1 MKIFGEGSCGNKS
14 HNAFRGCCIRKI
26 CRLAA
31 VAEVWGLGAAFLIA
45 QTNVWWA
52 IDQNSGWPQ
61 RETTADQD

>member
-31 VAEVWGLGAAFLIA
+31 VAEVWELGAAFLIA

-61 RETTADQD
+61 RKIAADQD

>member
-1 MKIFGEGSCGNKS
+1 MKIFEERKCGNKS
-14 HNAFRGCCIRKI
+14 HIAFRGCCIRKI

-31 VAEVWGLGAAFLIA
+31 VAEVWGLGAAFLVA
-45 QTNVWWA
+45 QTYVWWA